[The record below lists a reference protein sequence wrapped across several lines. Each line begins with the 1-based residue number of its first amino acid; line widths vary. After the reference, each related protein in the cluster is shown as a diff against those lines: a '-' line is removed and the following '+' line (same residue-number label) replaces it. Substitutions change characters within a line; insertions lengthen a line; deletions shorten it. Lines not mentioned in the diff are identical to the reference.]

1 MENSLLKQVL
11 HEYEEK
17 RARAAEAAEYRKK
30 ELLAVNPRLQE
41 IENEISS
48 LSIQTAKAMLNWGFS
63 NYESVKL
70 QVDKSLITDV
80 LVENG
85 ETESVSPVIPDAKS
99 VLVER
104 GRKKD
109 IKQKL

>member
-17 RARAAEAAEYRKK
+17 RARAAEAAEYRKQ

-48 LSIQTAKAMLNWGFS
+48 LSIQTAKAMLNS
-63 NYESVKL
+63 NSKEQASLLSQLKKKTNSLVKE
-70 QVDKSLITDV
+70 KNEV
-80 LVENG
+80 LKNL
-85 ETESVSPVIPDAKS
+85 SK
-99 VLVER
+99 
-104 GRKKD
+104 
-109 IKQKL
+109 

>member
-48 LSIQTAKAMLNWGFS
+48 LSIQTAKAMLNSNPKEQASLLSQLNKKTKSLHAWENIMEYNLYKEWSPFFS
-63 NYESVKL
+63 KKVKL
-70 QVDKSLITDV
+70 
-80 LVENG
+80 
-85 ETESVSPVIPDAKS
+85 
-99 VLVER
+99 R
-104 GRKKD
+104 
-109 IKQKL
+109 